1 MTWDQEIAEFREAA
15 LVAISETSALLLSEA
30 LAPRW
35 RKELETQIEQL
46 RNYVSIIEMVA
57 AERRGSSIH

>member
-1 MTWDQEIAEFREAA
+1 MTWDQEIAEFRAAA
-15 LVAISETSALLLSEA
+15 LVAISETSVLLLSDG

-46 RNYVSIIEMVA
+46 RNYVSVIEMFA